1 MIQSSEPGFT
11 EDKKTDEPLDGD
23 LVDQPQSTVIPFE
36 QQIKELEARL
46 QSQSQEQLQEQSKEK
61 DAKYVYL
68 YAEFEN
74 FKKRAQRERSD
85 LIKFGWESVAR
96 DLLETA
102 DNLELAI
109 SHTPAGTDKN
119 LIDGLKLVL
128 NQFKSVMQK
137 QGVQTIESLNKPFD
151 PNLHEAVGQ
160 EKSDLPAGVITKE
173 LSSGYTLH
181 GRLLRP
187 ARVLLSEGP
196 KID

>member
-1 MIQSSEPGFT
+1 MIQSSETGFT
-11 EDKKTDEPLDGD
+11 EDKKTDGPSDGD
-23 LVDQPQSTVIPFE
+23 LAGQPQSPVAALE
-36 QQIKELEARL
+36 QQIKGLED
-46 QSQSQEQLQEQSKEK
+46 QLKEK

-109 SHTPAGTDKN
+109 SHTPADTDKT

-128 NQFKSVMQK
+128 NQFKSAMQK
-137 QGVQTIESLNKPFD
+137 QGVQSIESLNKPFD

-160 EKSDLPAGVITKE
+160 EKSDLPVGIISKE

-187 ARVLLSEGP
+187 ARVILSDGP
-196 KID
+196 EPVKDQK

>member
-1 MIQSSEPGFT
+1 VTHSESSFT
-11 EDKKTDEPLDGD
+11 EEKKKAGPIESD
-23 LVDQPQSTVIPFE
+23 LVDSLESPSDALE
-36 QQIKELEARL
+36 QKIKDLEG
-46 QSQSQEQLQEQSKEK
+46 QVKEK
-61 DAKYVYL
+61 EAKYVYL
-68 YAEFEN
+68 YAEFDN

-109 SHTPAGTDKN
+109 SHTPPNTDKT

-128 NQFKSVMQK
+128 NQFKSGMQK

-160 EKSDLPAGVITKE
+160 EKSESPSGVITKE
-173 LSSGYTLH
+173 LASGYTLH

-187 ARVLLSEGP
+187 ARVIVSEGLE
-196 KID
+196 

>member
-1 MIQSSEPGFT
+1 MIHASETSFT
-11 EDKKTDEPLDGD
+11 EDKKTDGPLDEN
-23 LVDQPQSTVIPFE
+23 LADQTQSPPPMEAFE
-36 QQIKELEARL
+36 QQIRGLEG
-46 QSQSQEQLQEQSKEK
+46 QLKEK

-109 SHTPAGTDKN
+109 SHTPADTDKN
-119 LIDGLKLVL
+119 LIGGLKLVL
-128 NQFKSVMQK
+128 NQFKSSMQK
-137 QGVQTIESLNKPFD
+137 QGVQTIESLNKAFD

-160 EKSDLPAGVITKE
+160 EKAELPAGMITKE

-181 GRLLRP
+181 GRLLCP
-187 ARVLLSEGP
+187 ARVILSEGP
-196 KID
+196 EQVKV